1 MPSGDML
8 GIGTSGL
15 LSYQRALSTV
25 SHNISNVNTKGYSRQ
40 ITDLVARPPQGYG
53 NGFIGTGVEVNT
65 VTRVVDQFII
75 GQVWTQTSRTE
86 EIDKYHELASRIDN
100 LLSDPDAGMNPMLD
114 SFFNS
119 VQGVADD
126 PGSVPARQV
135 MLTTSE
141 SMVERFH
148 YMYDSMNS
156 LNHAVNTDMRNIV
169 DQINGLSNAIA
180 DMNDQIVLAG
190 QKFGGQP
197 PNDMLDQRDEL
208 VRKLSEYI
216 SVSTTVQDNGAM
228 NVFVGTGQGLV
239 VGSVAMQFQVAANQY
254 DGSQLEIE
262 ITTGSGAG
270 INITNNVTGGKLGGL
285 LQFRNEVLAESL
297 NQLGRVAVG
306 LAEEFNQQHQQ
317 GLTLGDVLGSDYF
330 SDLTSSTA
338 LGSRNNTGTGTVL
351 TDITD
356 VSLLKSNDYRL
367 DYDGANYNLVNAT
380 TQQSIASSGTLA
392 GLSTAVEASQGFT
405 ITLSAG
411 TINPGDSYLIRPLR
425 STAQDISLTVS
436 DVNDIAAAGAVRASA
451 SSANL
456 GDGTISVGQLITD
469 PADPDYL
476 APPAFN
482 VVGPLTIDFQTS
494 GAGTAPYADE
504 YSTDGGATWNAYV
517 SGADISA
524 NGMRVQVTGIVF
536 DSDTFTMQRNTGG
549 VNDNRNALELAG
561 LQTKASL
568 LDNGAG
574 PTVDFQGAYG
584 VLVAMVGTKTH
595 QADMAGQAQNALLNQ
610 AIEDR
615 ERVSGVNLDEEAALL
630 LRYQQAYQ
638 ASAKVITTAQTMFE
652 TLLNAIR

>member
-25 SHNISNVNTKGYSRQ
+25 SHNISNVNTEGYSRQ
-40 ITDLVARPPQGYG
+40 ITNLVARPPQGYG

-65 VTRVVDQFII
+65 VSRVVDQFII
-75 GQVWTQTSRTE
+75 GQVWTQTSQSE
-86 EIDKYHELASRIDN
+86 EVDKYYELASRIDN
-100 LLSDPDAGMNPMLD
+100 LLSDPDAGMTPMLE

-148 YMYDSMNS
+148 SMYDSMNS
-156 LNHAVNTDMRNIV
+156 LNYAVNTDMRNTIEQV
-169 DQINGLSNAIA
+169 NVLANAIA

-190 QKFGGQP
+190 QKFNGQP
-197 PNDMLDQRDEL
+197 PNDLLDQRDEL

-239 VGSVAMQFQVAANQY
+239 VGSIAMQFQVAANQY

-262 ITTGSGAG
+262 ITTGAGAG
-270 INITNNVTGGKLGGL
+270 INITNNITGGKLGGL
-285 LQFRNEVLAESL
+285 LQFRNEILTESL
-297 NQLGRVAVG
+297 NQLGRLVVG
-306 LAEEFNQQHQQ
+306 LAEEFNQQQRQ

-338 LGSRNNTGTGTVL
+338 LGSRNNSGSETV
-351 TDITD
+351 TINISN
-356 VSLLKSNDYRL
+356 VAQLKSNDYRL
-367 DYDGANYNLVNAT
+367 NFDGAAYSLVNAS
-380 TQQSIASSGTLA
+380 TQQTIASSATLA
-392 GLSTAVEASQGFT
+392 GLSTAVEATEGFT
-405 ITLSAG
+405 ITSSTG
-411 TINPGDSYLIRPLR
+411 TLTANDSYLIRPLR
-425 STAQDISLTVS
+425 TVAQDISLTVS

-456 GDGTISVGQLITD
+456 GDSTISDGRLVIDTSD
-469 PADPDYL
+469 PVAV
-476 APPAFN
+476 AAFN
-482 VVGPLTIDFQTS
+482 VVGPQMIEFGST
-494 GAGTAPYADE
+494 GVGPYADQ
-504 YSTDGGATWNAYV
+504 YRVNGGAWQAYDPNGTTIT
-517 SGADISA
+517 S
-524 NGMRVQVTGIVF
+524 NGMEVEIQGDAF
-536 DSDTFTMQRNTGG
+536 ANDTFTMQRNTGG
-549 VNDNRNALELAG
+549 VNDNRNALQLAG
-561 LQTKASL
+561 LQTKRTL
-568 LDNGAG
+568 IDNGAG

-595 QADMAGQAQNALLNQ
+595 QADVAGQAQHALLNQ
-610 AIEDR
+610 AMEDR

-630 LRYQQAYQ
+630 IRYQQSYQ
-638 ASAKVITTAQTMFE
+638 AAAKVITTAQTMFE
-652 TLLNAIR
+652 TLLNAVR